1 MKGIAGKVLT
11 ALGVIFVLAAV
22 LWWTVGLGMLLKIPK
37 GVDEVLYFEGDVTM
51 YVNPATYQPLPEGQE
66 IEQPYS
72 ATRHIE
78 SIDEEYDS
86 STAVIRETVEANIVG
101 MAHICNVYTIDRK
114 SQINVE
120 DDRAYAYRED
130 IDVNRAGSYVL
141 FPLNVS
147 EEEVFPFWKNE
158 CNAAFDMVYLG
169 RDEKEGLEVYN
180 FGTTFEEEPAWDA
193 FLGFMGMPTE
203 VTFDQLAAQLS
214 AQGVDMEGL
223 MSLAASALTPDDL
236 QSLQQATQQP
246 IPIYYYY
253 SQAVEMSVEPVTGAI
268 VDLYRNVEGLSME
281 PDYSGL
287 APVFS
292 VLMKYQQDPVLGPAL
307 QQLADLQARFADA
320 GPQKIMEYSY
330 QQTPESVSEAVDK
343 AKSGKSMVGLVKLW
357 APLIAIIL
365 GVLLL
370 ATGFFF
376 LRKVRASKSS
386 S

>member
-1 MKGIAGKVLT
+1 MKGFAGKAMIVLGII
-11 ALGVIFVLAAV
+11 LVLAAI
-22 LWWTVGLGMLLKIPK
+22 LWWTVGLGMVLKIPK
-37 GVDEVLYFEGDVTM
+37 GVDEVLYFEGNVTM

-66 IEQPYS
+66 IVQPYE

-101 MAHICNVYTIDRK
+101 MAPISNVYTIDRK

-130 IDVNRAGSYVL
+130 IAVNREGSYVL

-169 RDEKEGLEVYN
+169 RGEKEGLEVYN

-193 FLGFMGMPTE
+193 FLGFMGMPSE

-214 AQGVDMEGL
+214 ALGVDMEGL
-223 MSLAASALTPDDL
+223 LSLAAAVMMPEDL

-268 VDLYRNVEGLSME
+268 VDLYNNVESLSME
-281 PDYSGL
+281 PDYTGL
-287 APVFS
+287 ADVFS
-292 VLMKYQQDPVLGPAL
+292 ILMKYQQDPVLGPAL
-307 QQLADLQARFADA
+307 QQMAALQAQMQEAE
-320 GPQKIMEYSY
+320 PQKIMEYSY
-330 QQTPESVSEAVDK
+330 RQTLESVRETADK
-343 AKSGKSMVGLVKLW
+343 AKSGKSMIGLAKTW
-357 APLIAIIL
+357 IPLIVLIVGILTLAISI
-365 GVLLL
+365 LLL
-370 ATGFFF
+370 
-376 LRKVRASKSS
+376 LRRGSTERE
-386 S
+386 